1 MQLDFKSIT
10 WRNFLSTG
18 KVPTTINLKRATDT
32 LIVGENGAGKSTL
45 IDAITFALYNRPF
58 RDIGKP
64 ELVNSINGKD
74 CVVELEL
81 TSGGVPYKIVRGI
94 KPNVFEIY
102 KSGNLVAQ
110 DAAIKDYQK
119 WLETHVLKMNLK
131 AFSQIVV
138 LGSDSYIPF
147 MRLKSGRRRE
157 VIEEILDIEIF
168 SSMNAVLK
176 RKVQMNREALET
188 NRMSA
193 TVLEERLKTLSKHVE
208 EIKDDKE
215 IRRTSYQTEIDKAE
229 ADNMAF
235 TFSVGKNLD
244 ELKLSVDV
252 PKNLAALT
260 NKRSEFKVLHG
271 QITQK
276 RNAASKM
283 VTFYEVNE
291 ECPTCSQ
298 DIESGFKTEE
308 VRKHTHTVSEYN
320 DALGKINTKI
330 SDIEVKITALQVQ
343 VAEINELKSQNV
355 KYNTRI
361 EGNKQYITKLRK
373 QLEDLDAPVVAKEN
387 TAPTVSVDK
396 VNQDI
401 ADTKKEREE
410 LIETRKYLDF
420 AATLLRDDG
429 IKTREIRRYLPLINT
444 QINKHLQDMDC
455 YVNFTLDENFEEIIK
470 SRHRDKFTYNSFS
483 AGERLR
489 IDLALLFTW
498 REVAARKNSV
508 HTNLLIMDEVFDSS
522 LDSQGTDEFLKIIK
536 KLGVNTNLFVISHR
550 NEFLYDKFKS
560 VIRFSKTNSFSQM
573 EP

>member
-1 MQLDFKSIT
+1 MQLDFKTIT
-10 WRNFLSTG
+10 WKNFLSTG
-18 KVPTTINLKRATDT
+18 KIPTTVNLKRSTDT

-45 IDAITFALYNRPF
+45 IDALTFALYNKPF

-64 ELVNSINGKD
+64 ELVNSINGKEALI
-74 CVVELEL
+74 ELEL
-81 TSGGVPYKIVRGI
+81 DSGGVPYKIVRGI
-94 KPNVFEIY
+94 KPNIFEIY
-102 KSGNLVAQ
+102 KNGTLVAQ

-119 WLETHVLKMNLK
+119 WLETHVLKMNFK

-147 MRLKSGRRRE
+147 MRLKTSRRRE
-157 VIEEILDIEIF
+157 VIEEILDIEIYT
-168 SSMNAVLK
+168 SMNAVLK
-176 RKVQMNREALET
+176 RKIQLNKENLES
-188 NRMSA
+188 NRMSM

-215 IRRTSYQTEIDKAE
+215 TRRKSYETEIEKAE
-229 ADNMAF
+229 ADNVLYSGRVDQNRTAM
-235 TFSVGKNLD
+235 G
-244 ELKLSVDV
+244 ELS
-252 PKNLAALT
+252 AAPQTIKTLQ
-260 NKRSEFKVLHG
+260 NKKSELRVFHG

-276 RNAASKM
+276 RNASSKTL
-283 VTFYEVNE
+283 TFYETNE
-291 ECPTCSQ
+291 TCPTCTQ
-298 DIESGFKTEE
+298 NIEEGFKRTESE
-308 VRKHTHTVSEYN
+308 KHSHNVSEF
-320 DALGKINTKI
+320 D
-330 SDIEVKITALQVQ
+330 TALSKLEQKIRDVDAQ
-343 VAEINELKSQNV
+343 IATAQEDVDKLRSLQSDNLTINA
-355 KYNTRI
+355 RI
-361 EGNKQYITKLRK
+361 EANKQYIKKLQK
-373 QLEDLDAPVVAKEN
+373 QLADLDAPVVAKEN
-387 TAPTVSVDK
+387 TPAISVSK
-396 VNQDI
+396 VQGDIDATKQD
-401 ADTKKEREE
+401 RED
-410 LIETRKYLDF
+410 LIESKKYLDF

-536 KLGVNTNLFVISHR
+536 KLGANTNLFVISHR

-560 VIRFSKTNSFSQM
+560 VIKFEKVNSFSQM
-573 EP
+573 VT

>member
-1 MQLDFKSIT
+1 MQLDFKTIS

-18 KVPTTINLKRATDT
+18 KVPTTINLKKTTDT

-45 IDAITFALYNRPF
+45 IDALTFALYNRPF

-74 CVVELEL
+74 CVVELEID
-81 TSGGVPYKIVRGI
+81 SGGVPYKIVRGI

-102 KSGNLVAQ
+102 KNGVLIAQ

-176 RKVQMNREALET
+176 RKVQMNRETLET
-188 NRMSA
+188 NRMST

-208 EIKDDKE
+208 EIKDDKDT
-215 IRRTSYQTEIDKAE
+215 RKKSYETEIK
-229 ADNMAF
+229 N
-235 TFSVGKNLD
+235 SVENNSTLAALVQSNLD
-244 ELKLSVDV
+244 KLALSVDV
-252 PKNLAALT
+252 PANLAALT
-260 NKRSEFKVLHG
+260 NKRSEFKVLGG

-276 RNAASKM
+276 RNAASKII
-283 VTFYEVNE
+283 TFYEINE

-298 DIESGFKTEE
+298 DIESVFKTEE
-308 VRKHTHTVSEYN
+308 VRKHTHTISEYI
-320 DALGKINTKI
+320 DALAKIDRKI
-330 SDIEVKITALQVQ
+330 LDIEGKITALQVQ
-343 VAEINELKSQNV
+343 LSEINELKSQNV

-361 EGNKQYITKLRK
+361 EGNKQYIKKLEG
-373 QLEDLDAPVVAKEN
+373 QLAALDAPMAQKDDKPVI
-387 TAPTVSVDK
+387 SVDQ
-396 VNQDI
+396 VNKDI
-401 ADTKKEREE
+401 ADTKKDRED

-560 VIRFSKTNSFSQM
+560 VIRFEKVQSFSRM
-573 EP
+573 VT